1 MFCKSMDLRCDD
13 VGLWS
18 DRWVFV
24 VVWMLWEAKAQL
36 WPVVASAKRKAI
48 AGAGIRIVI
57 ATCSMDESTI

>member
-1 MFCKSMDLRCDD
+1 MFCKSMDLWCDD
-13 VGLWS
+13 VGLCS
-18 DRWVFV
+18 DRWVCV

-36 WPVVASAKRKAI
+36 WPVASAKRKAI